1 MARGGARKAGG
12 PSKKGAKAA
21 VKILTPV
28 DATPSDIPP
37 LPEYHDYF
45 IPLPGREDPADGEW
59 FKAVQD
65 WWDSIWLSPMTRE
78 WLASDIHTLYQAA
91 ALLQE
96 SLNPFYKL
104 GDRIKAQK
112 AHQEILKMYG
122 LTPLAREQLR
132 WSVAQGE
139 AAATR
144 TNQLRAAAP
153 KTVSAKVV
161 RDEMQALY
169 SRHTGTIDA
178 EVLG

>member
-1 MARGGARKAGG
+1 MARGGPRKAGG

-28 DATPSDIPP
+28 ETTASDIPP
-37 LPEYHDYF
+37 LPPYEDYF
-45 IPLPGREDPADGEW
+45 IPLVDKDDPADGDW
-59 FKAVQD
+59 FKAVRD

-78 WLASDIHTLYQAA
+78 WLASDIYTLYQAA
-91 ALLQE
+91 VLLQE

-112 AHQEILKMYG
+112 AHQEILKSYG

-153 KTVSAKVV
+153 KTVSAKVM
-161 RDEMQALY
+161 RNEMQELY